1 MTAISTQSAG
11 EVISDGGVIAYP
23 TEAVWGLGCDPH
35 NEEAVHRILTIKQ
48 REVSKGLILVAA
60 NQEQISPL
68 ISSLTEDQKTLL
80 NESWPGPVTW
90 LLPDSVNVIPSWI
103 KGEHSSVAIRVS
115 AHPIVAEL
123 CNAFGGPIVSTS
135 ANRAGEPEI
144 RSRLI
149 IEEQFSDKIDAIV
162 EGELGSSLQPS
173 EIRDITSGAQLR

>member
-11 EVISDGGVIAYP
+11 EVLSNGGVIAYP
-23 TEAVWGLGCDPH
+23 TEAVWGLGCDPQ

-68 ISSLTEDQKTLL
+68 ISSLTEDQRKLL

-90 LLPDSVNVIPSWI
+90 LLPDPDNVIPSWI
-103 KGEHSSVAIRVS
+103 KGEHASVAIRVS
-115 AHPIVAEL
+115 AHPIVVEL
-123 CNAFGGPIVSTS
+123 CQAFEGPIVSTS
-135 ANRAGEPEI
+135 ANQAGEPEI

-149 IEEQFSDKIDAIV
+149 IEEQFSDKIDAVV